1 VRLFSWRNALG
12 SGRIGRRG
20 IRRADV
26 RHRPGN
32 LLQPLL
38 ETVPEPSVLARELSL
53 GRERDARLGRS
64 HQTVVELTTRNRLL
78 ATACRIAL
86 IGHAMAGLRPEQP
99 HGGQQSNAEHGPK
112 DAGPVLDQLAS

>member
-1 VRLFSWRNALG
+1 VRVFRRRNALD
-12 SGRIGRRG
+12 SRRIGRRG

-26 RHRPGN
+26 RHRPGD

-53 GRERDARLGRS
+53 GRERDARLGRG
-64 HQTVVELTTRNRLL
+64 HQTVVELATCNRLL
-78 ATACRIAL
+78 ASARRIAL
-86 IGHAMAGLRPEQP
+86 IGHAMAGPRPQQP

-112 DAGPVLDQLAS
+112 DAGPVLDQLTS